1 MCKVRL
7 RMITPPAVCLPRA
20 MDAGGRVGAAARSGA
35 SRSGLDGVAARAHA
49 RVECLAALLLA
60 LRSGLLLGLPPLLPL
75 LCAPHDHACRR
86 CSLRLVLAV
95 FLLYVAVEP
104 VIGFVLV
111 AAYLCPNGPGGGADG
126 GPFQSTALRRR
137 CRGSGL

>member
-60 LRSGLLLGLPPLLPL
+60 IAAPFPARAGTIAVTRVPSPFTITFVAGIPPI
-75 LCAPHDHACRR
+75 DT
-86 CSLRLVLAV
+86 VT
-95 FLLYVAVEP
+95 
-104 VIGFVLV
+104 
-111 AAYLCPNGPGGGADG
+111 PG
-126 GPFQSTALRRR
+126 
-137 CRGSGL
+137 